1 MRFHEMIHEIHEGP
15 KCFEPR
21 AATNTTDTVSAVSW
35 DADPSPLSPSSR
47 LARRIRT
54 KMSRQYYTEKEGRSI
69 LAVGIF
75 FRFTEVRLKKKKKE
89 RYCLLGSSI
98 QGERATNIDLAYI
111 SGQYGA
117 DIPFADWGDVRMG
130 ILLTIGLGLLL
141 FTSCWQRLLARI
153 KCLRT
158 CRRK

>member
-1 MRFHEMIHEIHEGP
+1 MAASIHEGP

-21 AATNTTDTVSAVSW
+21 TPKNTTNVFSALSW

-54 KMSRQYYTEKEGRSI
+54 RMSREYYTEREGRSI

-75 FRFTEVRLKKKKKE
+75 FRFAEVSSSNTGQKE

-98 QGERATNIDLAYI
+98 RGERTANIDLAYI

-117 DIPFADWGDVRMG
+117 DIPFGDWGDVQMG
-130 ILLTIGLGLLL
+130 ILLTVGLGLLL
-141 FTSCWQRLLARI
+141 FTSCWQHLLARI
-153 KCLRT
+153 KCLSTYRS
-158 CRRK
+158 K